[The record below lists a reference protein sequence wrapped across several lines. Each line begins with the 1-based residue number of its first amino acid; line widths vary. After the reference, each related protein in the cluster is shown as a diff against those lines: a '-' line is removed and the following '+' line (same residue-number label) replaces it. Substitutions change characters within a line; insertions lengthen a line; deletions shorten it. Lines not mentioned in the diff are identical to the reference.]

1 MVFYLEHIFG
11 YNLNALAI
19 FIANASRQHQRW
31 LASPT
36 SDGNTGQKMS
46 KNKQAGVRVHVGNE
60 LFRATSSL
68 TVQTRKI
75 HICCSIVLCRGACE
89 FIQTH

>member
-11 YNLNALAI
+11 YNMHALAI
-19 FIANASRQHQRW
+19 FIANASRHQQRW
-31 LASPT
+31 LASAT
-36 SDGNTGQKMS
+36 SVGNTGQKMS
-46 KNKQAGVRVHVGNE
+46 GKKQAGVRVHVGNE

-75 HICCSIVLCRGACE
+75 HICCTIGLCRGACD